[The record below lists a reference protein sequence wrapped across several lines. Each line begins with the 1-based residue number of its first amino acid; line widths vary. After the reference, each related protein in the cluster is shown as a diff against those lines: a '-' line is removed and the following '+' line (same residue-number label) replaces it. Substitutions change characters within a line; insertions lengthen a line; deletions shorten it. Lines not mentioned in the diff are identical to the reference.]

1 MDHRGRARGSQNEKI
16 RDASDTRMK
25 QMERRLSTL
34 AVLALVLPASG
45 RYAAFAGCPPEA
57 QQSAVAAARNS
68 VVSVETFSRAGGRG
82 WIRVGSGFLYGT
94 GIVITRN
101 SVIQGAD
108 SIAVMLADGR
118 TASVELAASDSLTQV
133 AFLRHRI
140 DGVRPLQFHSASS
153 LPEGLPLTILGNSLG
168 VFPSVTLSRF
178 KRKTHDGF
186 LEIDARIPPGNCG
199 SPVLDASG
207 GVVGMI
213 IGTAHAE
220 EDKTGPVGIALP
232 SESIR
237 RVLDRIT
244 SAEKGGWIGIS
255 VLDLP
260 GIDGLRVVDVVRGGP
275 AEAAS
280 IGVGDTLI
288 RVSGKGP
295 GNALELA
302 DRIRKSAPDTKLN
315 LTVRNNGVETVRT
328 VKVARSRNA
337 LR

>member
-1 MDHRGRARGSQNEKI
+1 MQ
-16 RDASDTRMK
+16 
-25 QMERRLSTL
+25 RRLSTL
-34 AVLALVLPASG
+34 AVLALILPVSG
-45 RYAAFAGCPPEA
+45 RSAAFAGGAPDA
-57 QQSAVAAARNS
+57 QQNAVAAARNS

-94 GIVITRN
+94 GIVVTRN

-108 SIAVMLADGR
+108 SIAVTLADGR
-118 TASVELAASDSLTQV
+118 TASVDLAASDSLTQV

-140 DGVRPLQFHSASS
+140 DGVRSLQLHSASP

-178 KRKTHDGF
+178 RRKTHDGF

-207 GVVGMI
+207 RVVGMI
-213 IGTAHAE
+213 IGTARGE
-220 EDKTGPVGIALP
+220 DDKTDPVGIALP
-232 SESIR
+232 AESIQ
-237 RVLDRIT
+237 RVLDRIAA
-244 SAEKGGWIGIS
+244 AESGGWIGVS

-260 GIDGLRVVDVVRGGP
+260 GAGGLRVVDVVRGGP

-280 IGVGDTLI
+280 IGVGDTLVRI
-288 RVSGKGP
+288 SGKGL

-302 DRIRKSAPDTKLN
+302 DRVRKCHPDTKLD

-328 VKVARSRNA
+328 VKVARSRNT